1 MKPISS
7 LVSRVQHYLD
17 EVLGVPM
24 SKPREW
30 EGQDALPYHLRDS
43 FEFRQLDILGTRL
56 LLALDRHPGQAPL
69 GEIRTRLDKVRS
81 VASYLPIYVTDALAS
96 YERKRL
102 IEQKVSFIVPGN
114 QLYLPELGIDL
125 REYFRHRVGSPESP
139 LSPSAQAM
147 LITALLRPRWES
159 EWHPAEVATSLGYTP
174 MTLSRVVREI
184 AAAGL
189 AQADKAGRTHYLSM
203 TYSAQ
208 KTWERASPLLR
219 SPVRKILWVRAPIR
233 VDPRLRLAGLSALSH
248 YSMLD
253 DPRLPVYAVNRATW
267 RDLNTKVEEL
277 HEAMPGAQV
286 WQLWSYG
293 PALQLDSQTVDP
305 LSLML
310 SLRDS
315 ADERIQSALDALQ
328 EQLPW

>member
-1 MKPISS
+1 MKPIFN
-7 LVSRVQHYLD
+7 LASRVQRYLV
-17 EVLGVPM
+17 EVLGV
-24 SKPREW
+24 STSEPREW
-30 EGQDALPYHLRDS
+30 EGQNALPYFLRDS
-43 FEFRQLDILGTRL
+43 FEFRQLDILGTQV
-56 LLALDRHPGQAPL
+56 LLALDRHPGQSLL
-69 GEIRTRLDKVRS
+69 GDIRTRLDKVRS
-81 VASYLPIYVTDALAS
+81 VARHLTVYVTDALAS

-102 IEQKVSFIVPGN
+102 IEQKVPFIVPGN
-114 QLYLPELGIDL
+114 QLYLPDLGVDL

-147 LITALLRPRWES
+147 LITALLRPHWEP

-189 AQADKAGRTHYLSM
+189 AEAHKAGRRQYLSM

-208 KTWERASPLLR
+208 ETWERASPLLR
-219 SPVRKILWVRAPIR
+219 SPVRQILWVRTPAH
-233 VDPRLRLAGLSALSH
+233 VDPRPRLAGLSALSR

-253 DPRLPVYAVNRATW
+253 EPRLPVYAVNRTVW
-267 RDLNTKVEEL
+267 RDLKTKVEEL
-277 HEAMPGAQV
+277 HEATPGAQE

-293 PALQLDSQTVDP
+293 PALQLDSETVDP

-315 ADERIQSALDALQ
+315 AD
-328 EQLPW
+328 